1 MAVRYFEEEPLAR
14 RRDQTRRH
22 EHASFVILAV
32 GVATLLAV
40 VAFHLPDRAAPKPE
54 PILQSPVAAPILPAP
69 AVAPSTT
76 LQPVTVTAK
85 RDALPGLY
93 GPRTQQV
100 DP

>member
-40 VAFHLPDRAAPKPE
+40 AAFNFLDRRVPPLA
-54 PILQSPVAAPILPAP
+54 PILQSPAAAAILPTP
-69 AVAPSTT
+69 GVAPSTT
-76 LQPVTVTAK
+76 LQHVTVTAK